1 MYNASPFL
9 QMLAAI
15 GDDDE
20 LQQPGGSGGGGVQQQ
35 QPRQGKV
42 QLGDFWPQ
50 APNAWFAATELK
62 FEVANITGERDP
74 FPHAVG
80 AMGFNVL
87 RAVMDLVK
95 NPPAVNPYTTLKG
108 RLVLTH
114 QLTPVQKATKCLQVV
129 AGNNQ
134 RPSEVLASLMEFC
147 PPSLGPPSR

>member
-42 QLGDFWPQ
+42 QLGDFWLQ
-50 APNAWFAATELK
+50 APNAW
-62 FEVANITGERDP
+62 FEVANITGERDH
-74 FPHAVG
+74 FAHAVG

-87 RAVMDLVK
+87 CAVMDLVE
-95 NPPAVNPYTTLKG
+95 NPPAVN
-108 RLVLTH
+108 H
-114 QLTPVQKATKCLQVV
+114 
-129 AGNNQ
+129 
-134 RPSEVLASLMEFC
+134 
-147 PPSLGPPSR
+147 

>member
-1 MYNASPFL
+1 
-9 QMLAAI
+9 MLAAI

-20 LQQPGGSGGGGVQQQ
+20 LQQPSVSGGGGVQPPQQQQ

-108 RLVLTH
+108 RLVLSS
-114 QLTPVQKATKCLQVV
+114 PI
-129 AGNNQ
+129 
-134 RPSEVLASLMEFC
+134 S
-147 PPSLGPPSR
+147 